1 MSYALRLLLTY
12 FSVPRKPTLL
22 VVSLL
27 STFFRKPFLTVALV
41 NCHFFAPHWT
51 GTPLIKL
58 VHPLL
63 LIPGTPTHRRIGWT
77 PLFHF
82 TFFHIF
88 SVLCLVLSSVQFS
101 CSVVSDSLRP
111 HELQHTRPPCPSPTP
126 GAYPNSRPLSE

>member
-51 GTPLIKL
+51 RTSL
-58 VHPLL
+58 VKPMHPLL

-88 SVLCLVLSSVQFS
+88 SVLLLVLSSAQFS
-101 CSVVSDSLRP
+101 HSVMYNYLRP
-111 HELQHTRPPCPSPTP
+111 HESQHARPSCLSP
-126 GAYPNSRPLSE
+126 ASEVYPNSCSSNW

>member
-88 SVLCLVLSSVQFS
+88 SVLCLVLVQFS
-101 CSVVSDSLRP
+101 SVAQSCPTLCDPMNCS
-111 HELQHTRPPCPSPTP
+111 TP
-126 GAYPNSRPLSE
+126 GLPVHHQLLELTQTHIH